1 MLGIKECIS
10 KEDERHIEIVGYDN
24 IFKVTCE
31 TSQKSLTALVL
42 NSLGYLIKD
51 FGEDTFYIM
60 FFSNNRNSLL
70 YKATVN
76 YNTKYKQFEVSCYYY
91 RNGVKQD
98 YLYHVTMLK
107 DGTNYLLQQPF
118 IDTLNTMFNLIC
130 DNILEDLRLGKATLE

>member
-1 MLGIKECIS
+1 MFEIEKCIS

-24 IFKVTCE
+24 IFKTTCE
-31 TSQKSLTALVL
+31 SNQKSLTLLVL

-60 FFSNNRNSLL
+60 FFSNNKNSLL
-70 YKATVN
+70 YQATVN

-91 RNGVKQD
+91 RNDVKHD

-107 DGTNYLLQQPF
+107 DGTNFLLQQSF
-118 IDTLNTMFNLIC
+118 INILNTMFNLIC
-130 DNILEDLRLGKATLE
+130 DNILEDLKFGKATLE